1 MEPVAVTNRPRIY
14 DYFYPAYLAFISLTG
29 ILLVIWGIFHL
40 TGQDFPISFILLV
53 VLGIAA
59 QGTATLTLKGIDFSV
74 ASTVSVAAVPF
85 FGPSGGA
92 LIAAAAEFGLWII
105 SIRIDKPSWKQAVQ
119 RLGFN
124 VGVNSLSIYCAGL
137 VFQLLVQELRIHPFV
152 DVVIAWIIMI
162 ALADQINFWLVVVIV
177 HLQHQRSPLEI
188 WRDQKWAIPIN
199 IAVTGI
205 GGGVLAVAIDQSG
218 PMGVIIFFMPI
229 VLSAYSFRLY
239 VRRTEQ
245 EKEKLE
251 DLVTLRTEDLA
262 GANANLASA
271 NEELGALHEEK
282 DAFLAVLSHDMRSP
296 LTNIHG
302 YVTMLMARPDISP
315 EEREQMLQ
323 VVLRNEQV
331 LLEIVNN
338 ILELRQLQTGG
349 AVLLEQKAANIGLL
363 SIEIIENSMA
373 QALDKNIQLTY
384 DINTDGDLQRYF
396 AQVDSEKM
404 KRVIQNLVSNAIKYT
419 PHDGCV
425 ILRVVGGSQQV
436 VIEVEDTGYGIPAE
450 DLPRIFDSFHR
461 VRTHQTL
468 ATGTGLGLSIVQML
482 IEAHKGEIKVE
493 SEVGKGSKFSVVL
506 PKDVADSV
514 PHPGIS

>member
-1 MEPVAVTNRPRIY
+1 
-14 DYFYPAYLAFISLTG
+14 
-29 ILLVIWGIFHL
+29 
-40 TGQDFPISFILLV
+40 
-53 VLGIAA
+53 
-59 QGTATLTLKGIDFSV
+59 
-74 ASTVSVAAVPF
+74 
-85 FGPSGGA
+85 
-92 LIAAAAEFGLWII
+92 
-105 SIRIDKPSWKQAVQ
+105 
-119 RLGFN
+119 
-124 VGVNSLSIYCAGL
+124 VNSLSIFCAGL
-137 VFQLLVQELRIHPFV
+137 VFQLLVRELRINPFV
-152 DVVIAWIIMI
+152 DTVIAWIIMI
-162 ALADQINFWLVVVIV
+162 TLADQLNFWLVVIIV

-188 WRDQKWAIPIN
+188 WHDQKWAIPIN
-199 IAVTGI
+199 ITVTGV
-205 GGGVLAVAIDQSG
+205 GGGILAVAIEQSG
-218 PMGVIIFFMPI
+218 ELGVIIFFIPI
-229 VLSAYSFRLY
+229 LLSAYSFRMY
-239 VRRTEQ
+239 VRRTEE

-493 SEVGKGSKFSVVL
+493 SEVGKGSKFSVSL
-506 PKDVADSV
+506 PKDVADPV
-514 PHPGIS
+514 PDLDFS